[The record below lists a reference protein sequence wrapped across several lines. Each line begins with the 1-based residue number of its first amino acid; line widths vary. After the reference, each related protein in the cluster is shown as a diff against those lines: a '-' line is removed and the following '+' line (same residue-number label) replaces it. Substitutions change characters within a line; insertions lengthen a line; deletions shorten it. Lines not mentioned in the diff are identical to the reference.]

1 MDASFHKIDA
11 KPSGEKDSRWTFT
24 YTWQNGNLNAIKYD
38 FHDEDP
44 DYKPLSITFSYDT
57 EANPFA
63 DTSVDPVLLN
73 THIEYFDEL
82 ALGFLGRHSAK
93 RLRSI
98 TSWDGETTT
107 YTYIYDAK
115 DRISRI
121 DLENRNGEYVNREY
135 AIFTYAE

>member
-1 MDASFHKIDA
+1 M
-11 KPSGEKDSRWTFT
+11 
-24 YTWQNGNLNAIKYD
+24 
-38 FHDEDP
+38 
-44 DYKPLSITFSYDT
+44 SITFSYDT

-63 DTSVDPVLLN
+63 DTAVDPVLLN